1 MLRYWILLNNSLFQN
16 FERNERIF
24 YIFIQNINDI
34 CIRDLIIYKIFIEV
48 YKNVVFMYMRLSFNV
63 LSSEEPLNE
72 DLQYLGRRYLYIS
85 SCILRNESLDLLI
98 RLI

>member
-1 MLRYWILLNNSLFQN
+1 MNKLLRYWILLNNSLFLN

-34 CIRDLIIYKIFIEV
+34 CVRDLIIYKIFIEI
-48 YKNVVFMYMRLSFNV
+48 YMYVGLSFNV
-63 LSSEEPLNE
+63 LSSEETLHE
-72 DLQYLGRRYLYIS
+72 DLQDLGRRYLYIS

-98 RLI
+98 RLF